1 MIDPQR
7 LNQVLKTKDKYFKTE
22 NLVLNSKLTKELNA
36 IIVKLNDEIDR
47 LNKQVQFLQSKI
59 RTGTDEK
66 ENKKEKK

>member
-7 LNQVLKTKDKYFKTE
+7 LNQVLKSKDKYFKTE

-66 ENKKEKK
+66 KNKKEKK

>member
-22 NLVLNSKLTKELNA
+22 SLVLNSKLTKELNA

>member
-1 MIDPQR
+1 MNPQR
-7 LNQVLKTKDKYFKTE
+7 LDQVLKTKNKFFKTE
-22 NLVLNSKLTKELNA
+22 SLVLNSKLTKELNS

>member
-47 LNKQVQFLQSKI
+47 LNKQVKFLQSKI

>member
-47 LNKQVQFLQSKI
+47 LNKQVRFLQSKI

>member
-7 LNQVLKTKDKYFKTE
+7 LNQVLKSKDKYFKTE

>member
-7 LNQVLKTKDKYFKTE
+7 LDQVLKTKNKYFKTE
-22 NLVLNSKLTKELNA
+22 SLVLNSKLTKELNA

>member
-22 NLVLNSKLTKELNA
+22 SLVLNSKLTKELNA

-59 RTGTDEK
+59 RTKTDEK

>member
-1 MIDPQR
+1 MMNPQR
-7 LNQVLKTKDKYFKTE
+7 LDQVLKTKNKFFKTE
-22 NLVLNSKLTKELNA
+22 SLVLNSKLTKELNS